1 MNHLH
6 IYIRAARTVLGEHG
20 EGSLAVLTLRQEL
33 EILKAGE
40 HVLCSVG
47 HPAAA
52 NDRAD
57 AQR

>member
-1 MNHLH
+1 MK
-6 IYIRAARTVLGEHG
+6 AP
-20 EGSLAVLTLRQEL
+20 LAVLTLRQEL